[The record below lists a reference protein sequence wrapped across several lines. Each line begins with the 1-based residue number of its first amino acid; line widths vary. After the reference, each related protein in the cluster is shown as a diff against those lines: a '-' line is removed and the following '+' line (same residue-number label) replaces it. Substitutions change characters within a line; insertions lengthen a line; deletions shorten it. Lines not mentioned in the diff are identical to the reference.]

1 MKTQRAQECH
11 PGMNKWIYLIFSR
24 IRLRLTGEDET
35 ETKYMQWYT
44 YFLLLIVYVIYL
56 AFGAVVFQAIEQP
69 AEVRSSSWIQNQAAL
84 FLNDWF

>member
-1 MKTQRAQECH
+1 MQRAHERH
-11 PGMNKWIYLIFSR
+11 PGLSILTYLIFSR

-69 AEVRSSSWIQNQAAL
+69 AEVSRTKLKQL
-84 FLNDWF
+84 YC

>member
-1 MKTQRAQECH
+1 MQRAHECH
-11 PGMNKWIYLIFSR
+11 PGLNILTYLIFSR

-69 AEVRSSSWIQNQAAL
+69 AEVSGTELKQL
-84 FLNDWF
+84 YC

>member
-1 MKTQRAQECH
+1 MQRVHERH
-11 PGMNKWIYLIFSR
+11 PGLNISTYLIFSR

-69 AEVRSSSWIQNQAAL
+69 AEVSGTELKQL
-84 FLNDWF
+84 

>member
-1 MKTQRAQECH
+1 MQRVHERH
-11 PGMNKWIYLIFSR
+11 PGLNISTYLIFSR

-69 AEVRSSSWIQNQAAL
+69 AEVSGTELKQL
-84 FLNDWF
+84 YC

>member
-1 MKTQRAQECH
+1 MKTQRAQESH
-11 PGMNKWIYLIFSR
+11 LWMKNEFIFSR

-69 AEVRSSSWIQNQAAL
+69 AEVRSSS
-84 FLNDWF
+84 

>member
-1 MKTQRAQECH
+1 M
-11 PGMNKWIYLIFSR
+11 IFSR

-69 AEVRSSSWIQNQAAL
+69 AEVSEFKSKQLYFELIFRLQNVTKPN
-84 FLNDWF
+84 LNSRIK

>member
-1 MKTQRAQECH
+1 MPKAHEYH
-11 PGMNKWIYLIFSR
+11 LVVNHLADLIFSR

-69 AEVRSSSWIQNQAAL
+69 AEVRQFNSSSSIVNC
-84 FLNDWF
+84 NSDCKM

>member
-1 MKTQRAQECH
+1 MVNHLAD
-11 PGMNKWIYLIFSR
+11 LIFSR

-69 AEVRSSSWIQNQAAL
+69 AEVRQFNSSSSIVNC
-84 FLNDWF
+84 NSDCKM